1 LGASGKPNEQE
12 GRTMSDEINGNPP
25 TSFYIIGAVFLVWN
39 VIGFMFYLQHAMMTP
54 ENVPEGT
61 DVAMLAFTEAT
72 PVWATSAYAIA
83 VNVGML
89 ASLLLLLRKSLAMP
103 LFVAS
108 LLGALVLDFE
118 SFVLRDVVAIW
129 GNGAYIVPSAVII
142 IGVIEIWYTRSIAN
156 RYYR

>member
-1 LGASGKPNEQE
+1 
-12 GRTMSDEINGNPP
+12 MSDELNGKPP

-39 VIGFMFYLQHAMMTP
+39 IIGFMFYLQHAMMTP
-54 ENVPEGT
+54 ETVPESVDAT
-61 DVAMLAFTEAT
+61 MLAFMEAT

-89 ASLLLLLRKSLAMP
+89 ASIMLLLRRSIALPLYVVSLA
-103 LFVAS
+103 
-108 LLGALVLDFE
+108 GALVLDFD

-142 IGVIEIWYTRSIAN
+142 IGVVEIWYSRSVAD

>member
-1 LGASGKPNEQE
+1 
-12 GRTMSDEINGNPP
+12 MSDELNGKPP

-39 VIGFMFYLQHAMMTP
+39 IIGFMFYLQHATMTP
-54 ENVPEGT
+54 ETVPEGVDAT
-61 DVAMLAFTEAT
+61 MLAFMEAT

-89 ASLLLLLRKSLAMP
+89 ASIMLLMRRSIALPLYVVSLA
-103 LFVAS
+103 
-108 LLGALVLDFE
+108 GALVLDFD

-129 GNGAYIVPSAVII
+129 GNGAYIVPSAVVI
-142 IGVIEIWYTRSIAN
+142 IGVVEIWYSRSVAN

>member
-1 LGASGKPNEQE
+1 
-12 GRTMSDEINGNPP
+12 MSDELNGKPP
-25 TSFYIIGAVFLVWN
+25 TSFYISGAMFLVWN

-54 ENVPEGT
+54 ETVPAGGDAT
-61 DVAMLAFTEAT
+61 MLAFMEAT

-89 ASLLLLLRKSLAMP
+89 ASIMLLMRKSIAMP
-103 LFVAS
+103 LYVVS
-108 LLGALVLDFE
+108 LAGALVLDFD

-129 GNGAYIVPSAVII
+129 GNGAFILPSVVII
-142 IGVIEIWYTRSIAN
+142 IGIIEIWYARSVAN

>member
-1 LGASGKPNEQE
+1 
-12 GRTMSDEINGNPP
+12 MSDELNGKPP

-39 VIGFMFYLQHAMMTP
+39 IIGFMFYLQHAMMTP
-54 ENVPEGT
+54 ETVPEGVDAT
-61 DVAMLAFTEAT
+61 MLAFMEAT

-89 ASLLLLLRKSLAMP
+89 ASIMLLLRRSIAWPLYVVSLA
-103 LFVAS
+103 
-108 LLGALVLDFE
+108 GALVQDFD

-129 GNGAYIVPSAVII
+129 GDGAYIVPSAVVI
-142 IGVIEIWYTRSIAN
+142 IGVVEIWYSRSVAN

>member
-1 LGASGKPNEQE
+1 
-12 GRTMSDEINGNPP
+12 MSDELNGKPP

-39 VIGFMFYLQHAMMTP
+39 IIGFMFYLQHAMMTP
-54 ENVPEGT
+54 ENVPE
-61 DVAMLAFTEAT
+61 DVNATMLAFMDAT

-89 ASLLLLLRKSLAMP
+89 ACIMLLLRRSIAFP
-103 LFVAS
+103 LFVVS
-108 LLGALVLDFE
+108 LVGALILDFD

-129 GNGAYIVPSAVII
+129 GDGAYIVPSAVVI
-142 IGVIEIWYTRSIAN
+142 IGVVEIWYSRSVAN

>member
-1 LGASGKPNEQE
+1 
-12 GRTMSDEINGNPP
+12 MSDELNGKPP

-39 VIGFMFYLQHAMMTP
+39 IIGFMFYLQHAMMTP
-54 ENVPEGT
+54 ENVPEGVNAT
-61 DVAMLAFTEAT
+61 MLAFMDAT

-89 ASLLLLLRKSLAMP
+89 ACIMLLLRRSIAFP
-103 LFVAS
+103 LFVVS
-108 LLGALVLDFE
+108 LVGALILDFD

-129 GNGAYIVPSAVII
+129 GDGAYIVPSAVVI
-142 IGVIEIWYTRSIAN
+142 IGVVEICYSRSVAN

>member
-1 LGASGKPNEQE
+1 
-12 GRTMSDEINGNPP
+12 MSDELNGKPP
-25 TSFYIIGAVFLVWN
+25 SSFYIIGAVFLVWN

-54 ENVPEGT
+54 ENVPEGV
-61 DVAMLAFTEAT
+61 DAAMLEFMAAT

-89 ASLLLLLRKSLAMP
+89 ASVLLLMRKSVAMP
-103 LFVAS
+103 LFVVS
-108 LLGALVLDFE
+108 LAGALILDLD

-129 GNGAYIVPSAVII
+129 GSGAYVVPCAVII
-142 IGVIEIWYTRSIAN
+142 VGVIQIWYSRSVAN